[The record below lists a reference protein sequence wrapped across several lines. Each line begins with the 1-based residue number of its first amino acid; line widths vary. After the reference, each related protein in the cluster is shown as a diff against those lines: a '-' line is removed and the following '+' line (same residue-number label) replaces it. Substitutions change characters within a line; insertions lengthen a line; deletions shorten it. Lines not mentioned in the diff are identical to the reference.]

1 MLDIYQRESEQV
13 RPQFFYTTNAKR
25 GKDVSLIAQEG
36 GESFELV
43 EIEIMDD
50 ETATVFYTV
59 VGAPPVFI
67 SVRPG
72 ERPEF
77 DDIPDDDGRT
87 DPETVLCV
95 PDDAPGGIG
104 QQLAAA
110 QLDSGL
116 AALEAADPRY
126 RDALRLQFGLAE
138 LGQDGAGPRALR
150 PAYRAPVLPVSVKV
164 RFADGNREEFTLSDK
179 CPALCLDPT
188 ENTVAL
194 ALSPAIWAADLFF
207 AVAETWTRCNK
218 KTRKRLCAE
227 YGINMQQFL
236 KREEKYKNNI
246 SDR

>member
-1 MLDIYQRESEQV
+1 MLDIYQRESEKV
-13 RPQFFYTTNAKR
+13 RPQVFYTTTMKR
-25 GKDVSLIAQEG
+25 GREVDLIVQED
-36 GESFELV
+36 GETFELV
-43 EIEIMDD
+43 EVEISDD
-50 ETATVFYTV
+50 EETTVFYTV

-67 SVRPG
+67 SLRPG
-72 ERPEF
+72 ETP
-77 DDIPDDDGRT
+77 DLSDIPENDGRT

-95 PDDAPGGIG
+95 PDDEPGICAE
-104 QQLAAA
+104 QLAAA
-110 QLDSGL
+110 QLESGL
-116 AALEAADPRY
+116 AAVEAADPRY
-126 RDALRLQFGLAE
+126 RDALRLQFGFAE

-150 PAYRAPVLPVSVKV
+150 PTDRAPVLPVSVKV

-236 KREEKYKNNI
+236 KREEEYKNNI